1 MITLRKK
8 YTYIKENFME
18 YKTCKVKLDIQ
29 YHQFNNYDLFIN
41 LSKSFGKDGCE
52 KQKVLI

>member
-41 LSKSFGKDGCE
+41 LSKSFGKDGFE